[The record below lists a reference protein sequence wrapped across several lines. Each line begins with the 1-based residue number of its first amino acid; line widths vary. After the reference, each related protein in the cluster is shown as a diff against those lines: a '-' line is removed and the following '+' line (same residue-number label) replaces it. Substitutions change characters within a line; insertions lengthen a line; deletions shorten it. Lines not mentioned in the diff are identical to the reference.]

1 MILQVKKKTITRG
14 EGTSTHHQALHV
26 CALWH
31 EVTKSL
37 SLVIVTII
45 VIVMMSY
52 LHNKVANHEVVGTT
66 PTEASKKEGSIF
78 DMPKNDASTSY
89 NEIVQ

>member
-1 MILQVKKKTITRG
+1 MILQVKKIITRG
-14 EGTSTHHQALHV
+14 EGTNTHHQALHV

-52 LHNKVANHEVVGTT
+52 LLMSNLCKKILNMLKVALVNKRT
-66 PTEASKKEGSIF
+66 
-78 DMPKNDASTSY
+78 
-89 NEIVQ
+89 

>member
-14 EGTSTHHQALHV
+14 EGTSHHQAPHV

-37 SLVIVTII
+37 SQVIVTII

-52 LHNKVANHEVVGTT
+52 LLMMKLWKKILTLLKFALVNKR
-66 PTEASKKEGSIF
+66 SL
-78 DMPKNDASTSY
+78 KNY
-89 NEIVQ
+89 NKTR